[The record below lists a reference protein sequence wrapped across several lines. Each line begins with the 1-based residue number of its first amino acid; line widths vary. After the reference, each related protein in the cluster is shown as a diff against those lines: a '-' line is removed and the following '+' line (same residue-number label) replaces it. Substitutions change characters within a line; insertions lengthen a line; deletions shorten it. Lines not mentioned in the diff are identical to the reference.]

1 MKIDTGSA
9 NTAFPIVSCT
19 SCGTNTKAFDP
30 SKSSTFKAMGCSS
43 SACHQCVPSTSSCTE
58 CDDLFGDSFCSPATP
73 SNCGFG
79 VTYGGGGTAIAGYY
93 GYDKACFGSMCA
105 NVTLSLIESQYPPDN
120 LHTGSST
127 GILGLASEF
136 NACNP
141 TCVPPILDEFVSE
154 GQTSN
159 LFSICLTP
167 SNGGVLD
174 FGSIVKDRFSGSIQY
189 VPMSFDRWYNLPLLD
204 IQVGGHSLGLPPFMY
219 TTTND
224 VIGTFV
230 DSGTSV
236 VLMNPVAF
244 SAFTETF
251 IKFYGNLPGI
261 STKGFFGSA
270 PCVAQRSVKPQLDSF
285 PDVTFVMGTATGS
298 PLSLPVPASSY
309 LIPSTGVY
317 CFGFGG
323 IPSVGVVLGD
333 VFMENYY
340 IVHDRVNQQVG
351 FAPVI
356 PQNCK

>member
-1 MKIDTGSA
+1 M
-9 NTAFPIVSCT
+9 
-19 SCGTNTKAFDP
+19 
-30 SKSSTFKAMGCSS
+30 
-43 SACHQCVPSTSSCTE
+43 
-58 CDDLFGDSFCSPATP
+58 
-73 SNCGFG
+73 
-79 VTYGGGGTAIAGYY
+79 GYY

-120 LHTGSST
+120 LNTGSST

-174 FGSIVKDRFSGSIQY
+174 FGSIVKSRFSGSIQY

-236 VLMNPVAF
+236 VLMNAAAF
-244 SAFTETF
+244 TSFTETF
-251 IKFYGNLPGI
+251 IKFYGNLPGV
-261 STKGFFGSA
+261 SSQGLFGSSS
-270 PCVAQRSVKPQLDSF
+270 CVSKRTIDPQIQNF
-285 PDVTFVMGTATGS
+285 PNVTFVMDTASGT
-298 PLSLPVPASSY
+298 PLSLPVPPSSY
-309 LIPSTGVY
+309 LVPTSGVY
-317 CFGFGG
+317 CLGFASVPG
-323 IPSVGVVLGD
+323 VGVVLGD
-333 VFMENYY
+333 IFMENYY
-340 IVHDRVNQQVG
+340 IVHDRANHQVG

-356 PQNCK
+356 TKNCK